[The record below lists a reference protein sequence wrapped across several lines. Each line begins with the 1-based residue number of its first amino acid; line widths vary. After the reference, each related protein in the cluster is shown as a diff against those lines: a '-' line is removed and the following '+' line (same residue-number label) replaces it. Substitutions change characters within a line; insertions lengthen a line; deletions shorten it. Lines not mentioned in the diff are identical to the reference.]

1 MPKFL
6 NDDRDARSAK
16 LLQERQREMGLT
28 MDSLAEV
35 IEMLPVTSPR
45 FINCVQPDVRNDDGS
60 LVATR
65 VVRGTPAL
73 CLGGFDLIR
82 RMQNGRDEYSPT
94 ALAEHL
100 RRYADFAGIIE
111 LDGEHDER
119 RPTLWQTSVS
129 SPRTSI
135 AILMATMERVV
146 DLSVVYNNFRPGP
159 VPFWYLIGCSPW
171 FKSLN
176 NPSML
181 AMHLADQRFFQ
192 SIDLD
197 VECDALNLDIYR
209 TGAAWEDRWWSE
221 VVMSMV
227 RENRMIWPGK
237 PIRLSIA
244 AKVIDGSRLL
254 PPATFKNDL
263 DLARRALLQPG
274 GHHADAIEW
283 WEPNRPGQDHPFDV
297 GWAHVEVWNQY
308 VNEHERAGTNG
319 TPATP
324 TPTERAA
331 SASA

>member
-1 MPKFL
+1 
-6 NDDRDARSAK
+6 
-16 LLQERQREMGLT
+16 
-28 MDSLAEV
+28 
-35 IEMLPVTSPR
+35 
-45 FINCVQPDVRNDDGS
+45 
-60 LVATR
+60 
-65 VVRGTPAL
+65 
-73 CLGGFDLIR
+73 
-82 RMQNGRDEYSPT
+82 
-94 ALAEHL
+94 
-100 RRYADFAGIIE
+100 
-111 LDGEHDER
+111 
-119 RPTLWQTSVS
+119 
-129 SPRTSI
+129 
-135 AILMATMERVV
+135 
-146 DLSVVYNNFRPGP
+146 
-159 VPFWYLIGCSPW
+159 
-171 FKSLN
+171 
-176 NPSML
+176 
-181 AMHLADQRFFQ
+181 
-192 SIDLD
+192 
-197 VECDALNLDIYR
+197 
-209 TGAAWEDRWWSE
+209 
-221 VVMSMV
+221 MSMV